1 MINNMEEILTKHI
14 TILYN
19 KLTEGDHLY
28 KKWCRKIDLTL
39 KSIHFKIKNQD
50 SIISELNNKIKNLD
64 EELNNKINILELK
77 LHKSNK
83 LIIFLVKKLKKP
95 IQKSYYDIFIDNY
108 NKCTYYNKISLI
120 LILFFIIIYYIQ
132 MAANPVL
139 IPEYVFMWSFLFA
152 FLGSIFYGITAIINI
167 DPSSVIVNKNVSFII
182 NAIIGISGIISIF
195 VWFNMDVPAIDKAV
209 LNPKVVKPN
218 ING

>member
-1 MINNMEEILTKHI
+1 MINNMEEILKHI

-95 IQKSYYDIFIDNY
+95 IQKSYYDILIDQY
-108 NKCTYYNKISLI
+108 TKLNKKYYIISVI
-120 LILFFIIIYYIQ
+120 LILFFITIYYI
-132 MAANPVL
+132 
-139 IPEYVFMWSFLFA
+139 
-152 FLGSIFYGITAIINI
+152 
-167 DPSSVIVNKNVSFII
+167 
-182 NAIIGISGIISIF
+182 
-195 VWFNMDVPAIDKAV
+195 
-209 LNPKVVKPN
+209 
-218 ING
+218 